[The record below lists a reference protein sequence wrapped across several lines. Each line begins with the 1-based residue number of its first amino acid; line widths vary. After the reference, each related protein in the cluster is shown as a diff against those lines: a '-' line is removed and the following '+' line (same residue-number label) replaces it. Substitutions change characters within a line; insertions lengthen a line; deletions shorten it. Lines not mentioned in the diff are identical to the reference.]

1 MKQIITLFGIL
12 QKPLKALS
20 ARLRKLYRKN
30 NEGLL
35 PIEDYENY
43 LA

>member
-1 MKQIITLFGIL
+1 MKQTITRFGIL
-12 QKPLKALS
+12 LKPLKALNTRVS
-20 ARLRKLYRKN
+20 RLYRKN
-30 NEGLL
+30 KEGLR